1 MLATPRQTPLAAVKS
16 AARTA
21 AKSALLAGLAAFL
34 FVPQPSFAQG
44 PPGAPPVPPRPVP
57 VPLPGPTVAPP
68 KTPPAEAK
76 REASGLITQVLR
88 PGSGKERPDAND
100 MVEAH
105 FAGWGPEGN
114 KFASSYES
122 GKAASFSLSQVFP
135 GWREGMMLMTV
146 GEKRRLWIPASL
158 GPQHATSGPKEA
170 IFEVELESIIK
181 IPNPPATLDRPDPAA
196 TRSASGLFTK
206 KVQSGTGDRKPGP
219 SSRVLLNYVL
229 WTSDGKTFDS
239 TYSRKRP
246 TAFMLDRV
254 LGPFSEGVQQ
264 MVEGEKRI
272 FWISEALGG
281 NQWPGSPKGMLT
293 FEVEML
299 TIMPDDAIQPT
310 PPDKVPTGGKPAV
323 PSFPAPPG
331 GGG

>member
-1 MLATPRQTPLAAVKS
+1 MNVPGKTAKMLLSPSRSLLLAA
-16 AARTA
+16 
-21 AKSALLAGLAAFL
+21 ALCGLAA
-34 FVPQPSFAQG
+34 SAFAQG
-44 PPGAPPVPPRPVP
+44 PPGAPQVPPRPAP

-76 REASGLITQVLR
+76 REASGLVTQVMR
-88 PGSGKERPDAND
+88 PGTGKERPDAND

-158 GPQHATSGPKEA
+158 GPQHATAGPKEA
-170 IFEVELESIIK
+170 IFEVELEAIYK
-181 IPNPPATLDRPDPAA
+181 IPNPPASLGRPDADA
-196 TRSASGLFTK
+196 TRTPSGLFTK
-206 KVQSGTGDRKPGP
+206 KIQSGTGNRKPG
-219 SSRVLLNYVL
+219 SASRVLLNYAL
-229 WTSDGKTFDS
+229 WTTDGKTFDS

-254 LGPFSEGVQQ
+254 LPAFAEGVQL
-264 MVEGEKRI
+264 MVEGEKRL
-272 FWISEALGG
+272 FWIPEALGG
-281 NQWPGSPKGMLT
+281 NQWPGSPKGMLV

-310 PPDKVPTGGKPAV
+310 DPEKAPQAGVKPAV
-323 PSFPAPPG
+323 PSFPSPPG

>member
-1 MLATPRQTPLAAVKS
+1 MLLPLH
-16 AARTA
+16 R
-21 AKSALLAGLAAFL
+21 SALTAFALLGLVAAS
-34 FVPQPSFAQG
+34 VFAQQG
-44 PPGAPPVPPRPVP
+44 PPGAPPVPPRPPV

-68 KTPPAEAK
+68 STPPAEAK
-76 REASGLITQVLR
+76 KEASGLVTQVMR
-88 PGSGKERPDAND
+88 PGTGKDHPDAND

-105 FAGWGPEGN
+105 FAGWSADGK

-122 GKAASFSLSQVFP
+122 GKAAQFSLSQVFP

-170 IFEVELESIIK
+170 IFEVELEAIYR
-181 IPNPPATLDRPDPAA
+181 IPNPPAALTKPDPTAA
-196 TRSASGLFTK
+196 RTPSGLFTK
-206 KVQSGTGDRKPGP
+206 KLESGVGTRKPGP
-219 SSRVLLNYVL
+219 ASRVLLNYTL

-254 LGPFSEGVQQ
+254 LPAFSEGVQQ
-264 MVEGEKRI
+264 MVEGEKRM
-272 FWISEALGG
+272 FWIPEALGG
-281 NQWPGSPKGMLT
+281 AQWPGSPKGLLV
-293 FEVEML
+293 FEVDLL

-310 PPDKVPTGGKPAV
+310 PPDKVPQPGQ
-323 PSFPAPPG
+323 APPG
-331 GGG
+331 GGSGRS

>member
-1 MLATPRQTPLAAVKS
+1 MQLSSARRSLLATTFFF
-16 AARTA
+16 
-21 AKSALLAGLAAFL
+21 AAFAGFTAVAL
-34 FVPQPSFAQG
+34 AQG
-44 PPGAPPVPPRPVP
+44 PPGAPPVPPRPPV

-68 KTPPAEAK
+68 LTPPAEAK
-76 REASGLITQVLR
+76 REPSGLVTQVMR
-88 PGSGKERPDAND
+88 PGTGKDHPDAND
-100 MVEAH
+100 MVDVH
-105 FAGWGPEGN
+105 FAGWDPTGK

-146 GEKRRLWIPASL
+146 GEKRRLWIPANL

-170 IFEVELESIIK
+170 VFEVELESFTK
-181 IPNPPATLDRPDPAA
+181 VPNPPSSLAQPDPSA
-196 TRSASGLFTK
+196 TRTGSGLFTK
-206 KVQSGTGDRKPGP
+206 KLESGVGVKKPGP
-219 SSRVLLNYVL
+219 SSRVLLNYAL
-229 WTSDGKTFDS
+229 WTVDGRTFDS

-254 LGPFSEGVQQ
+254 LPAFAEGVQQ

-281 NQWPGSPKGMLT
+281 SQWPGSPKGMLT
-293 FEVEML
+293 FEVEL
-299 TIMPDDAIQPT
+299 ITIMPDDAIQPSDPEKM
-310 PPDKVPTGGKPAV
+310 PPGTKPAV